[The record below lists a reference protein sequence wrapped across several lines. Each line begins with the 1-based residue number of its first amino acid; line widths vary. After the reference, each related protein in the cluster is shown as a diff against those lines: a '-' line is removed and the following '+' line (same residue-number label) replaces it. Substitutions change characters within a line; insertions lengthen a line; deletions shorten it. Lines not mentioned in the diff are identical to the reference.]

1 MVLFQFL
8 YAFKNQCEKQMS
20 YLIKYNYAANN
31 QFCVVYENN
40 IDEVALFQLHIVPLV
55 ISLRPSGDHGKFE
68 LNKT

>member
-1 MVLFQFL
+1 
-8 YAFKNQCEKQMS
+8 MS